1 MENYADRCELD
12 EMKQQIQLLKD
23 KLAKEI
29 IVSEKLRCPIS
40 TGRRSSCIFL

>member
-23 KLAKEI
+23 KLAKDI
-29 IVSEKLRCPIS
+29 IVCEKLIRH
-40 TGRRSSCIFL
+40 SSHDKVLYFNR